1 MIPMLLCYMF
11 CWMLNDELNSIDETM
26 ANIIEE
32 LKLDLKNK
40 RR

>member
-1 MIPMLLCYMF
+1 
-11 CWMLNDELNSIDETM
+11 MLNDELNSIDETM